1 MKILIVSDTHRNHDN
16 LDMVIEQ
23 EKPFD
28 LLIHLGDAEGC
39 EDYIEAMAECSVEV
53 VAGNN
58 DFFSSLPYEQEIK
71 IGKYNVFLTHGHYY
85 YVNAGISR
93 IQSEGIARGAD
104 IVMFGH
110 THCPVLERIDDMIIL
125 NPGSISYPRQEGK
138 NPSYMIMD
146 VDEAGEVYIS
156 LEFLH

>member
-16 LDMVIEQ
+16 LDMIIEQ
-23 EKPFD
+23 EKPLD
-28 LLIHLGDAEGC
+28 LLIHLGDAEGF
-39 EDYIEAMAECSVEV
+39 EDYIEAVAECPVEV

-58 DFFSSLPYEQEIK
+58 DFFSSLPFEQEIK
-71 IGKYNVFLTHGHYY
+71 IGKYKSFLTHGHYY
-85 YVNAGISR
+85 YVNAGMER
-93 IQSEGIARGAD
+93 IKQEGMERGAD

-110 THCPVLERIDDMIIL
+110 THRPILERIDDMILL

-138 NPSYMIMD
+138 NPSYVVMD